1 MTDRSRPKH
10 ELNPRGGR
18 TSPRARQGRAA
29 AVVAALAAAA
39 GLAACGG
46 TNHSASSG
54 TSHGASPGSSH
65 GTSPAAAAASN
76 GPSQAQID
84 KVTGPD
90 RPFAPAGDRVLPK
103 RQVVLKSALGVDLSH
118 SSVTLPLHQGE
129 FHGKT
134 VWFVMTEASDM
145 GVARDLGLNFSP
157 KLSNMSIGCPRC
169 VQNVNLSSS
178 PKNKFGDGVI
188 HFQGVPNFAPT
199 RNLKPGPAADPTAAF
214 PPANAAPGAVADAH
228 YSPFIRIN
236 GSSTV
241 YNAPIIAVGKGG
253 FDLAHHTNTSDR
265 VLSLH
270 LPTPAAQTPSGQS
283 KPGSVELLL
292 VQGFEA
298 GQKIFYLSTEASDPA
313 AATLERA
320 TFVPA
325 LQHSPFQGGDD
336 SVGSARERIFIFT
349 NGQTGANNPQAQGL
363 SHLILDGH
371 NNQDASLSNKPLI
384 NALANG
390 NGDLLNVLGDFPSL
404 TDPRHADA
412 YSPLWDA
419 QLGAWTKKAVQDKLN
434 VRQTDE
440 NQILNLA
447 ATKPDLLTGPL
458 GSPYGAGGFV
468 INCPTIAF
476 TQAEPL
482 IDKAAP
488 LPNSQS

>member
-1 MTDRSRPKH
+1 M
-10 ELNPRGGR
+10 
-18 TSPRARQGRAA
+18 SPRARGRAA

-46 TNHSASSG
+46 SSG
-54 TSHGASPGSSH
+54 G
-65 GTSPAAAAASN
+65 AAASGATGQAPRSASAAPATVGN
-76 GPSQAQID
+76 GASQAQID

-103 RQVVLKSALGVDLSH
+103 SQVVLKSALGVDLSH

-129 FHGKT
+129 FHGHT

-199 RNLKPGPAADPTAAF
+199 RNLKPGPAADPTAGF

-241 YNAPIIAVGKGG
+241 YNAPIIAVGNGG

-298 GQKIFYLSTEASDPA
+298 GQKIFYLSTEASDSV

-320 TFVPA
+320 AFVPA
-325 LQHSPFQGGDD
+325 LQHAPFVGGDD

-384 NALANG
+384 DALANG
-390 NGDLLNVLGDFPSL
+390 NGDSLNVLGDFPSL

-419 QLGAWTKKAVQDKLN
+419 QLGTWTKKAVQDKLN

>member
-1 MTDRSRPKH
+1 M
-10 ELNPRGGR
+10 
-18 TSPRARQGRAA
+18 SPRARGRAA

-46 TNHSASSG
+46 SSG
-54 TSHGASPGSSH
+54 G
-65 GTSPAAAAASN
+65 AAASGATGQAPRSASAAPATVGN
-76 GPSQAQID
+76 GASQAQID

-103 RQVVLKSALGVDLSH
+103 SQVVLKSALGVDLSH

-129 FHGKT
+129 FHGHT

-169 VQNVNLSSS
+169 VQNVNLGSS

-199 RNLKPGPAADPTAAF
+199 RNLKPGPAADPTAGF

-241 YNAPIIAVGKGG
+241 YNAPIIAVGNGG

-298 GQKIFYLSTEASDPA
+298 GQKIFYLSTEASDPV

-320 TFVPA
+320 AFVPA
-325 LQHSPFQGGDD
+325 LQHAPFVGGDD

-384 NALANG
+384 DALANG
-390 NGDLLNVLGDFPSL
+390 NGDSLNVLGDFPSL

-419 QLGAWTKKAVQDKLN
+419 QLGTWTKKAVQDKLN